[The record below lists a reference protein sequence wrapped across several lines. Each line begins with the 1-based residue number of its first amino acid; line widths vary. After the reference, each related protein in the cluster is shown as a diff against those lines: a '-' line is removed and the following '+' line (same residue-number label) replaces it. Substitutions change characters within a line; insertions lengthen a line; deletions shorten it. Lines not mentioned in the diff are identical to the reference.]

1 MKKKANQVGMTY
13 EEKKAYIARLN
24 RRTRIMSIAA
34 IVFGVLALLI
44 QLVMLIRMI
53 WF

>member
-1 MKKKANQVGMTY
+1 MKKKANQAEMTY

-24 RRTRIMSIAA
+24 RQTRIMSIAA

-44 QLVMLIRMI
+44 QLAMLIRMI